1 MIIRRLF
8 SKGDEIDEAKLGSGL
23 VGGVVGAHIL
33 KNSNKNGELSGRVKL
48 YHGTSEKAKKAILK
62 EGLRGDKAL
71 DPNNLTNKTLN
82 NLGQRDG
89 RNLIY
94 TTKKKSSAKKIAK
107 INKSK
112 GNGASILEISIP
124 YDEYNNKFKKSRIY
138 ENPEF
143 SSRGIKTK
151 EEFVDQ
157 ILNDVR
163 SGKIKSKY
171 STNKLKRKME
181 KYWDDFSGAKG
192 TSGTRIFEGNIES
205 KYIKGGKGY
214 EKNSLGKIIKYA
226 KNNPKRFAK
235 GAGKAI
241 IGTGLI
247 AGGVALN
254 IPKRKKEN

>member
-48 YHGTSEKAKKAILK
+48 YHGTNEKAKKAILK

-71 DPNNLTNKTLN
+71 DPNNLTNTILDS
-82 NLGQRDG
+82 LGKKDG
-89 RNLIY
+89 RKLVY
-94 TTKKKSSAKKIAK
+94 TAKRKEPAE
-107 INKSK
+107 NMANMNQSMGK
-112 GNGASILEISIP
+112 GKAAMVEIEIP
-124 YDEYNNKFKKSRIY
+124 YDEYESKFKKRRVY
-138 ENPEF
+138 DNPEF
-143 SSRGIKTK
+143 SKRGSRTK
-151 EEFVDQ
+151 EEYIKNVLGDDD
-157 ILNDVR
+157 N
-163 SGKIKSKY
+163 KIIKH
-171 STNKLKRKME
+171 LKKE
-181 KYWDDFSGAKG
+181 QAKKYWDDFSGAKG

-254 IPKRKKEN
+254 IPKKNKEK